1 MRCWNRLRG
10 LLSRGFNAA
19 SGKCAALLPGG
30 DTSLGGKKEQKS
42 GRDSQRN
49 NLVLRTSTGSSADQ
63 KTQGVSQ
70 LWKHVSN

>member
-1 MRCWNRLRG
+1 M
-10 LLSRGFNAA
+10 S
-19 SGKCAALLPGG
+19 S
-30 DTSLGGKKEQKS
+30 GGKKQQKS

-70 LWKHVSN
+70 LWKHVSNRTWSFATAV